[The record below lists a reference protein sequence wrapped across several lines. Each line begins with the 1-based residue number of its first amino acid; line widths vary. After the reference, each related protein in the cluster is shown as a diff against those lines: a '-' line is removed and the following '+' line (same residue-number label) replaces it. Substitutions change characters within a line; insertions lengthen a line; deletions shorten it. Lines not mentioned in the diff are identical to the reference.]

1 MNQIRDMMSEK
12 LVTLNEYV
20 GVSDALLRLRNEK
33 VHHALVVELGEL
45 KGVICCC
52 DLEAAPHDAAVG
64 ACMKRHYVFIDDESS
79 PIDAAR
85 LMQRWGIGLLPVI
98 AGEGH
103 VVGVVT
109 RRDLRNRGFLPGRP
123 GVDRCAACG
132 KTHSLSPW
140 RDDTTPVFCR
150 DCLQPSTSPADL
162 NITLEGGG

>member
-1 MNQIRDMMSEK
+1 MNHIRDMMSEK
-12 LVTLNEYV
+12 LVTLNGLV
-20 GVSDALLRLRNEK
+20 AVSGALARLRSEQ
-33 VHHALVVELGEL
+33 VHHALVVDLGEL
-45 KGVICCC
+45 RGVICCC
-52 DLEAAPHDAAVG
+52 DLESAPQDATVG

-79 PIDAAR
+79 PTDAAR

-109 RRDLRNRGFLPGRP
+109 RRDLRNKGFLPGRP

-132 KTHSLSPW
+132 ETHSLSPW

-150 DCLQPSTSPADL
+150 DCLEPSSPAAGFT
-162 NITLEGGG
+162 ITLGGGG

>member
-1 MNQIRDMMSEK
+1 MKHVRDMMSES

-20 GVSDALLRLRNEK
+20 PVSDALLRLKSEK

-52 DLEAAPHDAAVG
+52 DLESAPHETAVG
-64 ACMKRHYVFIDDESS
+64 SCMKRHYVSIDGESS
-79 PIDAAR
+79 PSDAAR

-109 RRDLRNRGFLPGRP
+109 RRDLRKTGFLPGRL
-123 GVDRCAACG
+123 GIDRCAACG
-132 KTHSLSPW
+132 ETHSLSPW
-140 RDDTTPVFCR
+140 RDDNVPVFCR
-150 DCLQPSTSPADL
+150 DCLEPSSSSL
-162 NITLEGGG
+162 GFSRTLGGGD